1 MHELYWLC
9 WNILRSESVF
19 QSDVDIQRVAEIET
33 RDRKMSRKPNCYG
46 QATMDSLGG
55 LTWK

>member
-1 MHELYWLC
+1 MLFVYDT
-9 WNILRSESVF
+9 IY
-19 QSDVDIQRVAEIET
+19 DIMQGNERCSKIIASLQGII
-33 RDRKMSRKPNCYG
+33 SRKPDCYG